1 NGRLPWPGPRPLGG
15 FRPAAINKPARS
27 RLMRFKSKDC
37 APINATIDRMR
48 GCNDVPTGAKW
59 RGASS
64 SDQRKE
70 EEPPPRFLGFPR
82 PLQWNLDSLQPLAH
96 PRTPGKNPWC
106 LSLPKSLGQIAQLA
120 LS

>member
-1 NGRLPWPGPRPLGG
+1 
-15 FRPAAINKPARS
+15 
-27 RLMRFKSKDC
+27 
-37 APINATIDRMR
+37 MR

-120 LS
+120 LSYTAPPRGPQRQALVAGVQAGTPATGLRRWGASGVPDDRSSSL